1 MSFRQ
6 FTEYLTTQDRS
17 PVTIRG
23 YLADLEKFAR
33 WFEQT
38 NGEML
43 TPQNLT
49 AADLREYRQYL
60 LTVQRAKPATINRA
74 LSAVRAYAAWAHT
87 EGIIPANPVANIRGE
102 KTGKPRPRWL
112 TKQEEFRVQR
122 ELEKAVSAANTEQR
136 RLRAIRDRSIVTLL
150 LHTGL
155 RVSELCALDLP
166 DLTLTERK
174 GDLHVRQGK
183 GMKARII
190 PLNRVARNA
199 LRQWLSVRPAV
210 DADAVF
216 VNLRGGMGR
225 MKPRSVQDLLA
236 VVSRRIGA
244 KVTPHILR
252 HTFAKRLV
260 DAGVSLEKVAE
271 LLGHE
276 SIETTRVYI
285 TPSQQDLLNAVET
298 LA

>member
-1 MSFRQ
+1 VSFRQ